1 MAKRI
6 GIFGGTF
13 NPIHI
18 GHLRSALE
26 VQEMYQ
32 LDELRLLPNALPPH
46 REQPSASANQRLAM
60 VQLALQDVEHLM
72 VDDIELQRD
81 TPSWTIDT
89 LLELRKQ
96 FAAEDQLLLIMG
108 WDAFCNLP
116 TWHRWQE
123 ILQHCHLLVLQR
135 PDLDAEAP
143 QTLRDL
149 IAARTVAN
157 PLALQGPAGQISF
170 VWQTPLAISATQ
182 IRQRLAQGRS
192 VRFLVPDAVLNYIQN
207 QGLYQS

>member
-26 VQEMYQ
+26 VMESYH
-32 LDELRLLPNALPPH
+32 LDELRLMPNALPPH
-46 REQPSASANQRLAM
+46 RAKPAANALQRLTM
-60 VQLALQDVEHLM
+60 VQLAVQDVQGLS
-72 VDDIELQRD
+72 VDDLELQRD

-89 LLELRKQ
+89 LLVLRQ
-96 FAAEDQLLLIMG
+96 QLSTDDQLLLILG
-108 WDAFCNLP
+108 WDAFCGLP

-135 PDLDAEAP
+135 PDFDVEAP

-149 IAARTVAN
+149 IAARAVAS
-157 PLALQGPAGQISF
+157 PQALQGPAGQISF
-170 VWQTPLAISATQ
+170 VWQTPLAVSATQ
-182 IRQRLAQGRS
+182 IRQRLAQNLS
-192 VRFLVPDAVLNYIQN
+192 VRFLVPDTVLNYIQT